1 MFVWLW
7 LGQLNRSLV
16 DAEGG
21 ELVDDE
27 EVVVADVLVGVV
39 VQSLLFCSIAIFMP
53 RIMLCNIG

>member
-1 MFVWLW
+1 M
-7 LGQLNRSLV
+7 